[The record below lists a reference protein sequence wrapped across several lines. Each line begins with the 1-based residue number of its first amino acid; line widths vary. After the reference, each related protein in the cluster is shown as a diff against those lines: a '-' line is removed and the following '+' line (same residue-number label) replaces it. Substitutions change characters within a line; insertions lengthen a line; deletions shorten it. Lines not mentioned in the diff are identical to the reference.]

1 MASAPTYDAADIDQ
15 VIADAASSGANST
28 SSSEL
33 YNRATQALYA
43 PGSTFKIISLA
54 CALQEGIATE
64 TTMFEAPPSMDI
76 GNAAVTNFEKHNYGT
91 ISLARATELSSNVV
105 FGQLGV
111 QIGAENLVNYA
122 KLFGFNMDIDFDLPL
137 ATSVMPDAKDMT
149 TWETAWAAAGE
160 PVGESK
166 TTSHPSPAGP
176 QAHRARDGTRRLR
189 YRQRRRDHAALLGR
203 RHLQRRRPSAA
214 TRPPRRSSL
223 KQ

>member
-1 MASAPTYDAADIDQ
+1 
-15 VIADAASSGANST
+15 
-28 SSSEL
+28 
-33 YNRATQALYA
+33 
-43 PGSTFKIISLA
+43 
-54 CALQEGIATE
+54 
-64 TTMFEAPPSMDI
+64 MFESPSSMDI

-105 FGQLGV
+105 FGQLGA

-166 TTSHPSPAGP
+166 TTNHPSPAGP
-176 QAHRARDGTRRLR
+176 QATVLEMALAGCGIANDGADDATLPG
-189 YRQRRRDHAALLGR
+189 Q
-203 RHLQRRRPSAA
+203 RHLQRRRQTQLHGNPEETLASSERRHGEPRAHCAA
-214 TRPPRRSSL
+214 RAS
-223 KQ
+223 